1 MEQVLESAF
10 SHVAPPAYRGV
21 RKRKWGKW
29 VSEIR
34 EPGKK
39 TRIWLGSYETPEMA
53 AAAYDV
59 AALHL
64 RGRGARLNF
73 PELAEGLPRPAT
85 SRAEDVQ
92 VAAQKAAMRFRR
104 APIRVSSEEME
115 TEDAQN
121 DMSFG
126 GSSSSSSSSDSTG
139 GAESHE
145 GHYSVPVTV
154 GLSPSQIQA
163 INDSPLD
170 SPKMTWMQ
178 TAGAVLFGDQN
189 QYCYYSSTSHHVLL
203 NDDVEFCDFEEIQHD
218 SIWDN

>member
-1 MEQVLESAF
+1 LLHTLLGCRNFSLSLTEKTIQKSLTKSTMNMEDPCLQNLNAQK
-10 SHVAPPAYRGV
+10 YKGV

-39 TRIWLGSYETPEMA
+39 TRIWLGSYEVPEMA

-73 PELAEGLPRPAT
+73 PELLDSMPRPKS

-92 VAAQKAAMRFRR
+92 LAAQEAALRLRR
-104 APIRVSSEEME
+104 PGPASV
-115 TEDAQN
+115 N
-121 DMSFG
+121 V
-126 GSSSSSSSSDSTG
+126 GSSG
-139 GAESHE
+139 GNV
-145 GHYSVPVTV
+145 VPVRV

-163 INDSPLD
+163 INESPMD
-170 SPKMTWMQ
+170 SPKMWMEL
-178 TAGAVLFGDQN
+178 AMGALLLEESDDMVLFDNDVDQLSEWEEV
-189 QYCYYSSTSHHVLL
+189 QY
-203 NDDVEFCDFEEIQHD
+203 E
-218 SIWDN
+218 SIWDS